1 MPIDQL
7 GGLTALGAVLAPL
20 DGGGPRTDAVV
31 ERISAAIGL
40 GVMVDGEQL
49 PPELDLAS
57 QLGVSTVTLR
67 EALAVLRNQGLVHT
81 KRGRGGGSFV
91 KASAD
96 VVQSNSLTRL
106 QQLSVE
112 ELRDIGDEH
121 FAISGAAATLA
132 ARRSL
137 STDVTRLRGLV
148 TRMRETADPF
158 ECRRAD
164 SRFHIEVAVSSQSS
178 RLTRTEV
185 SLQAELSAMIWLPQ
199 VAVNPAE
206 EADTHHALVD
216 AIEAENSDLARELAE
231 AHSVAHIRRLIKLR
245 MELRNE

>member
-1 MPIDQL
+1 VAIDQL

-31 ERISAAIGL
+31 QRISAAIGL

-49 PPELDLAS
+49 PPELDLAG

-67 EALAVLRNQGLVHT
+67 EALAVLRNEGLVYT

-121 FAISGAAATLA
+121 FAVSGAAAALA

-137 STDVTRLRGLV
+137 TADVTRLRALV

-185 SLQAELSAMIWLPQ
+185 GLQAELSAMIWLPQ
-199 VAVNPAE
+199 VAVDPAA
-206 EADTHHALVD
+206 EANTHHALVD
-216 AIEAENSDLARELAE
+216 AIEVENPDLARELAE
-231 AHSVAHIRRLIKLR
+231 SHSAAHIRRLIKLR